1 MILSSK
7 DFTQDPVAPLLVQLY
22 DTHSLY
28 KLAENKNPAARQEL
42 CTIIS
47 DILAF
52 STEPAQK
59 ELIADILITLV
70 RQAERDLKYAL
81 ADRLALMS
89 DAPLRLILHLTEEDI
104 DIARPILRYSQV
116 LNDLDL
122 LYIIQAHDSAYWQV
136 IAARE
141 NLNSSV
147 IDMLVETRDV
157 ETARVL
163 AANEKAHLTE
173 KSQNILTDLACR
185 DEKIAR
191 PLLHRPEL
199 PQDIARKL
207 YSYVADD
214 LKSFIRDHYAVQ
226 SPEQSSEVWATVN
239 DVAREFTETVPDSPL
254 KPTLAMLKAAG
265 LFAEKGQLNTKLMLD
280 TLKRGQIKSFIA
292 QLSKFCGLPVSIII
306 SILQQPQ
313 GQGLAILC
321 RHHDIN
327 RDNFISMY
335 LLTRRA
341 SRSDGIVDHRD
352 LKSAITY
359 FDRITKDMAK
369 RLLRSCY

>member
-1 MILSSK
+1 MILSSNH
-7 DFTQDPVAPLLVQLY
+7 FTQDTVAPLLVQLY

-28 KLAENKNPAARQEL
+28 KLAENKSPAARQEL
-42 CTIIS
+42 CAIVS
-47 DILAF
+47 NILTF
-52 STEPAQK
+52 STEPSQR

-70 RQAERDLKYAL
+70 RQAEKNLKQAL
-81 ADRLALMS
+81 ADRLALMN
-89 DAPLRLILHLTEEDI
+89 DAPLRLVLHLTEEDVE
-104 DIARPILRYSQV
+104 IAKPILRYSQV

-141 NLNSSV
+141 NLNPPV
-147 IDMLVETRDV
+147 IDMLAETKDLD
-157 ETARVL
+157 TARIL

-173 KSQNILTDLACR
+173 KSQAILADLACR
-185 DEKIAR
+185 DDDIAR

-199 PQDIARKL
+199 PQAIASKL
-207 YSYVADD
+207 YSHVADD
-214 LKSFIRDHYAVQ
+214 LKAFIKEHYAVQ
-226 SPEQSSEVWATVN
+226 SPEVWATVN
-239 DVAREFTETVPDSPL
+239 DVAREFTEVIPDSPL
-254 KPTLAMLKAAG
+254 KPTPAMLKAAH
-265 LFAEKGQLNTKLMLD
+265 LFAEKGQLSTKLMLD

-292 QLSKFCGLPVSIII
+292 QFSKYCGLPVSVVIA
-306 SILQQPQ
+306 ILQQPQ

-321 RHHDIN
+321 RHHDIE
-327 RDNFISMY
+327 RDHFISMY

-359 FDRITKDMAK
+359 FDRITKEMAR
-369 RLLRSCY
+369 RLLRGCH